1 MKTIYTLVF
10 FVFALAGFSQAP
22 HNINYQGVARN
33 SLQQPLANKLLGL
46 KFQIFEASGTTPVFT
61 EAGTVTSNGLG
72 IFTWNIGSVSPLS
85 IVDWRNGPIEL
96 QVSMDTTGGTSYL
109 PIGGK
114 QTMVSVPFALNARYA
129 STIPPTTMSFT
140 NGILTVNGVS
150 QIIGGG
156 GSTPTLNING
166 TTLAGTSLGLIGGNS
181 VTVPSPTITGS
192 GGTTVTPGANGYDIN
207 TPSVTV
213 RPLLDP
219 GLFVPGNILGLAQVV
234 GTYPNYSIAVTPTL
248 SYSQITG
255 SLTIS
260 SNSSYPPLA
269 SSPGYSYNYYITP
282 NISRQGNLLYV
293 GPLSNQVDMN
303 PIAPWRWN
311 QTANTVT
318 LAAAVS
324 ATQAVGIN
332 TSTPVCALDVVGY
345 TKLGATAPKIQM
357 EKITGVTAAA
367 NGTAPFPLPSYIAQ
381 SKILS
386 ITVMVDISSG
396 SNFDWIHPNYTI
408 LPGVQFTWRVTTGI
422 IFVENTSGNSGN
434 IAGKPLRILI
444 TYEQ

>member
-1 MKTIYTLVF
+1 MKTIYTLAL
-10 FVFALAGFSQAP
+10 FVFAFAGFSQAP

-72 IFTWNIGSVSPLS
+72 VFVWSIGSVSPLS

-96 QVSMDTTGGTSYL
+96 QVSIDTTGGTSYL

-129 STIPPTTMSFT
+129 STIPPTTMSYT

-150 QIIGGG
+150 QVVGGP

-192 GGTTVTPGANGYDIN
+192 GGTTVTPGSNGY
-207 TPSVTV
+207 TV
-213 RPLLDP
+213 SSLSTTVKELQLLP
-219 GLFVPGNILGLAQVV
+219 GFLGGLAQVV
-234 GTYPNYSIAVTPTL
+234 GTPPNYSVVVLPDI
-248 SYSQITG
+248 SYSQSTG
-255 SLTIS
+255 SLS
-260 SNSSYPPLA
+260 LS
-269 SSPGYSYNYYITP
+269 SSPLVPGGTPYSYSYYITP
-282 NISRQGNLLYV
+282 TVVLTGQILNV
-293 GPLSNQVDMN
+293 GPTANQVN
-303 PIAPWRWN
+303 LQGLTPWRTN
-311 QTANTVT
+311 AAPAAPNTVT
-318 LAAAVS
+318 LAAIAAS
-324 ATQAVGIN
+324 VGIGV
-332 TSTPVCALDVVGY
+332 TSPSSKLHVNGY
-345 TKLGATAPKIQM
+345 TKLGDLAPAIQM

-386 ITVMVDISSG
+386 ITVMVDVSSG
-396 SNFDWIHPNYTI
+396 SNFDWIHPNYTAF
-408 LPGVQFTWRVTTGI
+408 PGVQFSWRVTTGI
-422 IFVENTSGNSGN
+422 IFVENTSGNSAN
-434 IAGKPLRILI
+434 ISGKPLRILI